1 MFLNLDSHGFNTIIG
16 KTRKDEGA
24 SKLRNIAE
32 TKSVYEDALNDI
44 EDFIEIEE
52 IAPEKDENRE
62 KPLKTPT
69 WKVEGTPYLKL
80 GTLKK
85 YKITIDTLGLFTNI
99 FDKLNIEPK
108 FKKAEVT
115 SINEIAEDYEE
126 NYEEKTFEITS
137 TELLIDD
144 IQEASDKH
152 GIEYMKWF
160 PPNLRE
166 KLGYGEDRAAKD
178 TELEKMLLQMNLKY
192 VWNEERKD
200 FPEEAKLLD
209 DAQEEL
215 LLILFNLDIMT
226 NKSIYNY
233 VTAGII
239 PSRKNWNTEEKKF
252 FKKEVQPRALK
263 QAKNLEPTKEFK
275 TVKDGFYNEFEQ
287 LLWNQHK
294 KKEKKAKALFI
305 AHASDD
311 SKYNDRKLFEEPINY
326 DSLKI
331 TAEGLKNLKKHDTSG
346 EFKELLK
353 KILNLESLGKHTIY
367 CRVIVVDEQTIN
379 EAKKYI
385 NGPTTDTGPYS
396 KKSKELWK
404 KGLDETWNVFEITKI
419 EYKHEKTPYLGDVIE
434 LRPQMPMKE
443 RSKMTDLD
451 WEKET
456 KPRTSIPAGLSREE
470 EGGSIG
476 IMHPKNRLFHTY
488 IRKQLKKLKRFVNG

>member
-1 MFLNLDSHGFNTIIG
+1 
-16 KTRKDEGA
+16 
-24 SKLRNIAE
+24 
-32 TKSVYEDALNDI
+32 
-44 EDFIEIEE
+44 
-52 IAPEKDENRE
+52 
-62 KPLKTPT
+62 
-69 WKVEGTPYLKL
+69 
-80 GTLKK
+80 
-85 YKITIDTLGLFTNI
+85 KITIDTLGLFTNI

-252 FKKEVQPRALK
+252 F
-263 QAKNLEPTKEFK
+263 
-275 TVKDGFYNEFEQ
+275 
-287 LLWNQHK
+287 
-294 KKEKKAKALFI
+294 
-305 AHASDD
+305 
-311 SKYNDRKLFEEPINY
+311 
-326 DSLKI
+326 
-331 TAEGLKNLKKHDTSG
+331 
-346 EFKELLK
+346 
-353 KILNLESLGKHTIY
+353 
-367 CRVIVVDEQTIN
+367 
-379 EAKKYI
+379 
-385 NGPTTDTGPYS
+385 
-396 KKSKELWK
+396 
-404 KGLDETWNVFEITKI
+404 
-419 EYKHEKTPYLGDVIE
+419 
-434 LRPQMPMKE
+434 
-443 RSKMTDLD
+443 
-451 WEKET
+451 
-456 KPRTSIPAGLSREE
+456 
-470 EGGSIG
+470 
-476 IMHPKNRLFHTY
+476 
-488 IRKQLKKLKRFVNG
+488 